1 MAKTLNKEEVKFIY
15 EPQHNFKLLE
25 ANRLIKD
32 SHVRSLMGAFLRGEW
47 IPPIYITKDGYI
59 VDGQNRYKAFC
70 NVCAKYPSKGAF
82 LRVLTI
88 NSDEDPIKIAI
99 YLNAGAKKWTADDYF
114 HTYIVQNKPA
124 YVRLSEFMSRA
135 KELKGVKSALQL
147 IKGSYATKV
156 FQSGS
161 LEFTTDEKDMAIL
174 KMSLLRKIYDAVKD
188 QRIYD
193 RDVIVAFY
201 NIQDEVHN
209 WDIFCE
215 NLKTRFKA
223 PLTQKCG
230 DWVAAYRA
238 CMWYKLIWWRKV
250 LWK

>member
-1 MAKTLNKEEVKFIY
+1 MDKTLNKEEVKFIY

-25 ANRLIKD
+25 ANRLTKD

-47 IPPIYITKDGYI
+47 VPPIYVTKDGYI

-70 NVCAKYPSKGAF
+70 NICVKYPSKGTF

-99 YLNAGAKKWTADDYF
+99 YLNSGQRKWMTDDYF
-114 HTYIVQNKPA
+114 HA
-124 YVRLSEFMSRA
+124 YVVRNKSSYIKLSKFMSRH
-135 KELKGVKSALQL
+135 KQLQGVKSALQL

-161 LEFTTDEKDMAIL
+161 LELTDREIDRADLRMDHLNKVYAITKDPRVY
-174 KMSLLRKIYDAVKD
+174 S
-188 QRIYD
+188 
-193 RDVIVAFY
+193 RDIIIAFY
-201 NIQDEVHN
+201 VISNEIKSWSVFLHH
-209 WDIFCE
+209 
-215 NLKTRFKA
+215 LKYLFKA
-223 PLTQKCG
+223 PLTQKCT
-230 DWVAAYRA
+230 DWYTAYRA
-238 CMWYKLIWWRKV
+238 CMWYKLIWRRKI